1 MKRVIRRVGFKMN
14 YLVVNNSTLINHRG
28 SVPSVKATSHEVLH
42 PHYQKRCSLDGQK
55 GKTQES
61 SQLKWPSL
69 LTIFKWRQSLEER
82 LLKKHKTRLNCFQ
95 VMCQLQNILAVVS
108 NMIKHNRQL
117 HVVVSKRLTL
127 DVYVIYHP

>member
-1 MKRVIRRVGFKMN
+1 MFLVLFLKKSEKNSYQLGFKMN
-14 YLVVNNSTLINHRG
+14 FLAVNNSTLINHRG
-28 SVPSVKATSHEVLH
+28 SVPSVKAATQEVLC

-55 GKTQES
+55 GKTQAS

-95 VMCQLQNILAVVS
+95 VICHSKIILIVVS
-108 NMIKHNRQL
+108 NMIKHNQL
-117 HVVVSKRLTL
+117 YVVVSRRC
-127 DVYVIYHP
+127 

>member
-1 MKRVIRRVGFKMN
+1 MN
-14 YLVVNNSTLINHRG
+14 FLAVSNSNLINHRG
-28 SVPSVKATSHEVLH
+28 SVPSVKAAAHEALH

-55 GKTQES
+55 GKTQAS

-95 VMCQLQNILAVVS
+95 VMCQLKSILVAVSIWLWLNIVS
-108 NMIKHNRQL
+108 CMWLCLRDVWYL
-117 HVVVSKRLTL
+117 YPVSFSMLSEVGADL
-127 DVYVIYHP
+127 L

>member
-1 MKRVIRRVGFKMN
+1 MN
-14 YLVVNNSTLINHRG
+14 YLVVNNSALVNHRG
-28 SVPSVKATSHEVLH
+28 SVPSVKAASHEILY

-82 LLKKHKTRLNCFQ
+82 LLKKHRTKLNCFQ
-95 VMCQLQNILAVVS
+95 VMCQSQNTPVVVS
-108 NMIKHNRQL
+108 NVITHNRQL
-117 HVVVSKRLTL
+117 HVVVSTRLTSKL
-127 DVYVIYHP
+127 HVIYHS